1 MAEQVIWSG
10 ANLRY
15 SIGTQTIFDNTEFSI
30 AAGEKVALVGRNGC
44 GKSTLLSVIKG
55 SLILQNAQIS
65 KMRDLRIASLDQEF
79 NLPLD
84 TSVKDCVKSGQEY
97 IYRLLAEYESADCPP
112 QRHED
117 LEHYLTM
124 HDAWHPESLLSEVM
138 DKLRLERSD
147 ELVQNLSGGEKR
159 RVALARA
166 IVSQPDLLLL
176 DEPTNHLDIETVN
189 WIEDFLTA
197 YNGTTLL
204 VTHDRFF
211 LDRVANSI
219 VELDHGKFYR
229 VEGSYADFLA
239 FKAERE
245 ANEDIIEAKRKHFL
259 RSEIEWVRRSP
270 KARLRRNLGR
280 LRRYNEI
287 AAQSGPE
294 RTGEVELLIP
304 PGPRLGNMCLEI
316 KNISKKLGGKTLFEP
331 FSLEITPGRKI
342 GITGS
347 NGSGKTTLLRII
359 TGQLPPDS
367 GNIKMAPQVEFN
379 YIDQNRVVLNEEN
392 TVYDEVAEGRD
403 NIRFGSDTI
412 TVRSYLRRFLFE
424 DERINPHIKYLS
436 GGEKA
441 RIILAK
447 ILKKGGNFLIL
458 DEPTNDLDLSTL
470 RMLEEALSNYNGTIL
485 LVSHDRYFLN
495 RICDGIIAL
504 DGQGK
509 LFYTPGDY
517 DYYLQKRPATA
528 TTEKKS
534 AAAPAKPAATVSAA
548 AAPGREKA
556 RKLTFREQTEFKKL
570 EESIPLLEA
579 RIAEIENIFQEPD
592 FYSKYGSRTNE
603 LNTELEQLKKQL
615 DSDSER
621 WLELAEFA

>member
-10 ANLRY
+10 SDLTF
-15 SIGTQTIFDNTEFSI
+15 SIGTQTVFDHTAFAI
-30 AAGEKVALVGRNGC
+30 AEGEKVALVGRNGC

-55 SLILQNAQIS
+55 ALVLNDAVIN
-65 KMRDLRIASLDQEF
+65 KMRNLRIASLDQEF
-79 NLPLD
+79 DMPAD
-84 TSVKDCVKSGQEY
+84 MSVADCVREGQQY
-97 IYRLLAEYESADCPP
+97 IYDLLAEYENASTAQ
-112 QRHED
+112 QRHEE
-117 LEHYLTM
+117 LEHFLNLL
-124 HDAWHPESLLSEVM
+124 DAWHPETLLAEVM
-138 DKLRLERSD
+138 DKLRLDRPQ
-147 ELVQNLSGGEKR
+147 ELLKNLSGGEKR

-176 DEPTNHLDIETVN
+176 DEPTNHLDIETVK
-189 WIEDFLTA
+189 WIEDFLA
-197 YNGTTLL
+197 DYRGTTLL

-211 LDRVANSI
+211 LDRVANRI
-219 VELDHGKFYR
+219 VELDHGKFYS

-245 ANEDIIEAKRKHFL
+245 ANEDALEAKRKHFL

-316 KNISKKLGGKTLFEP
+316 KDISKTLGGKTLFEP

-342 GITGS
+342 GIVGA
-347 NGSGKTTLLRII
+347 NGCGKTTLLRVI
-359 TGQLPPDS
+359 TGALAPDS
-367 GNIKMAPQVEFN
+367 GSIKMAPQVEFN
-379 YIDQNRVVLNEEN
+379 YIDQSRMVLNGEH
-392 TVYDEVAEGRD
+392 TVYEEVAEGRD
-403 NIRFGSDTI
+403 SIKFGRDSL

-424 DERINPHIKYLS
+424 DDRINTHIKYLS

-441 RIILAK
+441 RIVLAK

-470 RMLEEALSNYNGTIL
+470 RMLEEALSAYNGTIL

-504 DGQGK
+504 DGTGK
-509 LFYTPGDY
+509 VFYTPGDY
-517 DYYLQKRPATA
+517 DYYLQKRPAQAEVKTA
-528 TTEKKS
+528 PAPAKIAP
-534 AAAPAKPAATVSAA
+534 AAAPAPI
-548 AAPGREKA
+548 REKP
-556 RKLTFREQTEFKKL
+556 RKMTFKEQTEFKRL
-570 EESIPLLEA
+570 EENIPELES
-579 RIAEIENIFQEPD
+579 RIAELEAIFQDPD
-592 FYSKYGSRTNE
+592 FYSKYGSQTNE
-603 LNTELEQLKKQL
+603 LNCELEQLKQDL
-615 DSDSER
+615 DSASER
-621 WLELAEFA
+621 WLELADLA